1 MNIILTQL
9 YIIATVCMLVCR
21 TPILRKVKYTIL
33 KYRITSRQWP
43 VNVTPDWRLVKLR
56 PFDCPL
62 CLTFWVSVI
71 VQGYSLPILE
81 AIGIASISALVAS
94 ELEKYL
100 RK

>member
-1 MNIILTQL
+1 MNVILTQL
-9 YIIATVCMLVCR
+9 YIIATVCLLVCR
-21 TPILRKVKYTIL
+21 TPIIRTVKIWIWGPINW
-33 KYRITSRQWP
+33 RIHRI
-43 VNVTPDWRLVKLR
+43 K

-62 CLTFWVSVI
+62 CLTFWVSVL
-71 VQGYSLPILE
+71 VQGYSLPIFE